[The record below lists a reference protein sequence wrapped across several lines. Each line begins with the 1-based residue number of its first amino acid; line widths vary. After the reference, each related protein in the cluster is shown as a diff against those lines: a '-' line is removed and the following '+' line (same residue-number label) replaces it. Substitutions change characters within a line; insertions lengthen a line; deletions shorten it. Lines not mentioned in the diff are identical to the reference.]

1 MGKNE
6 HTIKLIGLC
15 KEVSNNRPIINL
27 FQSCSLPIIILHVHN
42 LIQAKTNSIL
52 RICLITTLQL

>member
-1 MGKNE
+1 MTLNHMKLVNKLPHTGKNE

-27 FQSCSLPIIILHVHN
+27 F
-42 LIQAKTNSIL
+42 
-52 RICLITTLQL
+52 